1 MAEGP
6 QMRRR
11 YADPQGGSFQPRK
24 ATTEAADTQSLQ
36 QQQQP
41 LGQQQQPQQ
50 QRQQQYEL
58 PQQQP
63 QQRHSQGVSSQQQQQ
78 ASYNGTALASGRLG
92 GAAHARGTPVW
103 PPGMPLE
110 KPGVSGEY
118 FEERQGGVRHPGA
131 PMGAAFPGSHCL
143 RAAEG
148 NFNALGAFPGG
159 TPLVLPEGQLTGEMQ
174 RMQEAASLPAG
185 GAFSF
190 MNLTRL
196 FSFSQQRGEAVSGAA
211 AVAGAAAAASQDDS
225 EDPFDSEPPLLE
237 ELGIH
242 PADIWSRTKAVLLFS
257 KADHD
262 LLADSDLCGPMLIA
276 IVLAVLLF
284 LGEGVDLYRTA
295 SILGYSLI
303 PVAAAAFAALFLESR
318 PLLRLASAALG
329 VAWATFTASSFFE
342 SRASFEATFGEDAEC
357 NADANASAF

>member
-1 MAEGP
+1 
-6 QMRRR
+6 
-11 YADPQGGSFQPRK
+11 
-24 ATTEAADTQSLQ
+24 
-36 QQQQP
+36 
-41 LGQQQQPQQ
+41 
-50 QRQQQYEL
+50 
-58 PQQQP
+58 
-63 QQRHSQGVSSQQQQQ
+63 
-78 ASYNGTALASGRLG
+78 
-92 GAAHARGTPVW
+92 
-103 PPGMPLE
+103 MPLE

-118 FEERQGGVRHPGA
+118 FEERQVSWVGGGCCAV
-131 PMGAAFPGSHCL
+131 L
-143 RAAEG
+143 EG
-148 NFNALGAFPGG
+148 CWG

-284 LGEGVDLYRTA
+284 LAGKASFGCLYGMSIIGSLSTYLLLNLMSRGEGVDLYRTA

-342 SRASFEATFGEDAEC
+342 SALRLEEQRFLVGYPIFLLYASFTILTLF
-357 NADANASAF
+357 